1 MFWFEELLESLIS
14 MFEGIFE
21 EEKKN
26 KFSTLSFSLILG
38 ALASTVALAIFI
50 LPIEGINLNI
60 VWFQKIL
67 VLLLIFAIFFS
78 IGILGEWLIN
88 RNFKNLK
95 FIPTLIKCFIG
106 FLLCIITSL
115 FFIFLIWLFFYLET
129 KIH

>member
-1 MFWFEELLESLIS
+1 MFWFEELLVSLIS

-26 KFSTLSFSLILG
+26 KFSILSFSLILG
-38 ALASTVALAIFI
+38 SIVSTVALAIFI
-50 LPIEGINLNI
+50 LPIEGLNINI

-67 VLLLIFAIFFS
+67 VLLLIFAIFFL
-78 IGILGEWLIN
+78 IGIFGEWLIN

-106 FLLCIITSL
+106 FLFCIVSSL
-115 FFIFLIWLFFYLET
+115 LFIFLIWLTFYIET
-129 KIH
+129 RIH